1 MTPTDASAL
10 RILLVEDTE
19 ADVTLTLRA
28 LAKVNLSNAVDV
40 ARDGQEALDY
50 LWAQGPFAARAG
62 LPLPVVVML
71 DLNLPRVGGLDVL
84 KALRADGRTRILPV
98 VILTS
103 SDEEQDRLRS
113 YMQGANSFVR
123 KPVVFQEFAESVAS
137 LGVYWAAI
145 NRPPPS

>member
-1 MTPTDASAL
+1 MTPADASGL

-19 ADVTLTLRA
+19 ADVALTLRA
-28 LAKVNLSNAVDV
+28 LAKVNLANAVDV